1 MTTATTVKQAPHGE
15 YVKRKID
22 AKTVYIRQDYDRST
36 KTYCLQDTSD
46 MNRCI
51 YLKPGA
57 VVFVGFTY

>member
-1 MTTATTVKQAPHGE
+1 MTTSTTVKQAPKGE
-15 YVKRKID
+15 YVKRKES

-36 KTYCLQDTSD
+36 KTFCLQDTND

-57 VVFVGFTY
+57 VVFTGFDY